1 MIYHPSA
8 YFQPNILFQWIPFMP
23 QLEMIAIAIAFTF
36 PVPNRDVEGQL
47 THTPITTPI
56 TLPNLRWFWF
66 QGVGAYLQAIV
77 CRIATPRLERPQF
90 DFFKQLTFS
99 VPPLVQFMNTAENLR
114 FNIGRPPFH

>member
-66 QGVGAYLQAIV
+66 QGVGAYLG
-77 CRIATPRLERPQF
+77 R
-90 DFFKQLTFS
+90 FFVGLLPLASKGRNLTS
-99 VPPLVQFMNTAENLR
+99 SSNSR
-114 FNIGRPPFH
+114 FLFHLSCSL